1 MVYVLIT
8 IGGFISIITTAI
20 LKSIQA
26 DTKHKYWKR
35 AIIVLT
41 SILVYVIVCVFII
54 QQKTLLY

>member
-20 LKSIQA
+20 LKSIHA
-26 DTKHKYWKR
+26 DTKHKNMKR
-35 AIIVLT
+35 AIIVVT
-41 SILVYVIVCVFII
+41 SILVYVLVCVFII